1 MKKIPLSSN
10 MFIELVTGTD
20 SQIFSLYSLLKKRKH
35 TISHIETPDFERHKE
50 FVHTNPY
57 KYWFIFEENEEN
69 LGSFYVKND
78 NSIGMNLNKFS
89 IENVEAIITYIKEN
103 IEPSAPEASSIPP
116 YFYLNIPATNKELQK
131 ILHEL
136 DIISIQ
142 VSYRI

>member
-57 KYWFIFEENEEN
+57 KYWFI
-69 LGSFYVKND
+69 LRRMKKIWVHSIKND

-89 IENVEAIITYIKEN
+89 IENVEAIITILK
-103 IEPSAPEASSIPP
+103 
-116 YFYLNIPATNKELQK
+116 K
-131 ILHEL
+131 I
-136 DIISIQ
+136 
-142 VSYRI
+142 